1 MKKFSMDNNYGE
13 FRQAVVNGDRTI
25 CTDRIRGCLL
35 GGAMGDALGAPLEFK
50 WTEEIIDT
58 YGGKIADR
66 YLFPLIEDTACFTDD
81 TQMTLFTADALNIA
95 EAMPRYRDRMPHVL
109 HYIKECYL
117 DWLVTQRTSFEE
129 FMARGPK
136 AGTDFISSM
145 MYFPDL
151 FHRRAPGNTCLDS
164 LDLILRNDI
173 DLDDYISDVRNDSK
187 GCGGVMRVAPI
198 ALKYKPSSEF
208 TIEDID
214 MLRAQASAIT
224 HTHPL
229 GYMSSSVLVHIL
241 NRIIYPE
248 KEMSLEEIVLQARDT
263 VCGMFAGYR
272 HVDELRDIIDKAV
285 RLSRNGKKDLT
296 NLIDIGEGWVAEE
309 TLAIA
314 VYCALRYEENFSK
327 AICVAASHDGD
338 SDSTAEVT
346 GNIVGAMIGYDAIPQ
361 QWKDNLQLRGLL
373 LDTADRLA
381 K

>member
-1 MKKFSMDNNYGE
+1 
-13 FRQAVVNGDRTI
+13 
-25 CTDRIRGCLL
+25 
-35 GGAMGDALGAPLEFK
+35 
-50 WTEEIIDT
+50 
-58 YGGKIADR
+58 
-66 YLFPLIEDTACFTDD
+66 
-81 TQMTLFTADALNIA
+81 
-95 EAMPRYRDRMPHVL
+95 
-109 HYIKECYL
+109 
-117 DWLVTQRTSFEE
+117 
-129 FMARGPK
+129 
-136 AGTDFISSM
+136 M

-263 VCGMFAGYR
+263 VCSMFSGYR
-272 HVDELRDIIDKAV
+272 HVDELREIIDKAI
-285 RLSRNGKKDLT
+285 RLSKNGKKDLT

-314 VYCALRYEENFSK
+314 VYCALRYEEDFSK

-338 SDSTAEVT
+338 SDSTAEVA